1 MNSYFNISV
10 IIPTFNRRHTLNR
23 AINSVLNQTLKP
35 AKIIVVD
42 DGSTDGTDEWLQLH
56 HPSIKLISQSNCG
69 VSSARNLGIQHAQTD
84 WISLLD
90 SDDEWLKDK
99 LEKQVNLLLKNPNI
113 LFCHTDEIWVRN
125 GVRVNQGKKHQK
137 YGGMIFENC
146 LDMCRISPSSTLFHK
161 TLLDDVGVFDED
173 LKVCEDYDL
182 WLRITAKYP
191 VLYLDEP
198 LIIKYGGHKNQLSK
212 VPEGI
217 ERYRI
222 QTLEKLKQNK
232 KLVPKQKY
240 LVERMLVKKYKIYAN
255 GVLKRGRKGEHEK
268 LMHKLRE
275 LEINMEAMQNF

>member
-1 MNSYFNISV
+1 LNSYFNISV

-35 AKIIVVD
+35 VKIIVVD

-90 SDDEWLKDK
+90 SDDEWLEDK

-146 LDMCRISPSSTLFHK
+146 LDMCRISPSSSLFHRS
-161 TLLDDVGVFDED
+161 LLDDVGFFEEE

-191 VLYLDEP
+191 VLFLDEP
-198 LIIKYGGHKNQLSK
+198 LIIKYGGHKDQLSK

>member
-1 MNSYFNISV
+1 MNSNFNISV
-10 IIPTFNRRHTLNR
+10 IIPTFNRRHTLER
-23 AINSVLNQTLKP
+23 AITSVLNQTFKP
-35 AKIIVVD
+35 VEIIVVD

-56 HPSIKLISQSNCG
+56 YPSIKLFCQSNYG

-90 SDDEWLKDK
+90 SDDEWLAKK
-99 LEKQVNLLLKNPNI
+99 LEKQTEILKKNSNI
-113 LFCHTDEIWVRN
+113 LFCHTNEIWVRS

-146 LDMCRISPSSTLFHK
+146 LDMCRISPSSSLFHRS
-161 TLLDDVGVFDED
+161 LLDDVGIFDEE

-240 LVERMLVKKYKIYAN
+240 LVERMLVKKYTIYAN
-255 GVLKRGRKGEHEK
+255 GVLKRGRKGEHKK

-275 LEINMEAMQNF
+275 LEINMEAMQKF

>member
-35 AKIIVVD
+35 VKIIVVD

-182 WLRITAKYP
+182 WLRITVKYP

-212 VPEGI
+212 VSEGI

-255 GVLKRGRKGEHEK
+255 GVLKRGRKESMK
-268 LMHKLRE
+268 S
-275 LEINMEAMQNF
+275 

>member
-1 MNSYFNISV
+1 MNSHFNISV
-10 IIPTFNRRHTLNR
+10 IIPTFNRRHTLQR
-23 AINSVLNQTLKP
+23 AINSVLNQTFKP
-35 AKIIVVD
+35 VEIIVVD
-42 DGSTDGTDEWLQLH
+42 DGSTDDTDEWLQLH
-56 HPSIKLISQSNCG
+56 YPSIKLISQSNCG
-69 VSSARNLGIQHAQTD
+69 VSSARNKGIQHAQKD

-90 SDDEWLKDK
+90 SDDEWLEYK
-99 LEKQVNLLLKNPNI
+99 LAKQVNLLLKNPNI

-146 LDMCRISPSSTLFHK
+146 LDMCRISPSSSLFHRS
-161 TLLDDVGVFDED
+161 LLDDVGFFEEE

-198 LIIKYGGHKNQLSK
+198 LIIKYGGHKDQLSK

-222 QTLEKLKQNK
+222 QTLEKLRQDK
-232 KLVPKQKY
+232 KLDLKQKY
-240 LVERMLVKKYKIYAN
+240 LVERMLVKKYTIYAN

-268 LMHKLRE
+268 LMNKIRE
-275 LEINMEAMQNF
+275 LEINMEAMQNC

>member
-35 AKIIVVD
+35 VKIIVVD

-182 WLRITAKYP
+182 WLRITVKYP

-212 VPEGI
+212 VSEGI

>member
-42 DGSTDGTDEWLQLH
+42 DGSTDGTDEWLKLH

-90 SDDEWLKDK
+90 SDDEWLEDK

-182 WLRITAKYP
+182 WLRITVKYP

-212 VPEGI
+212 VSEGI

>member
-1 MNSYFNISV
+1 MNSDFNISV
-10 IIPTFNRRHTLNR
+10 IIPTFNRRHTLKR
-23 AINSVLNQTLKP
+23 AISSVLNQTLKP
-35 AKIIVVD
+35 VEIIVVD
-42 DGSTDGTDEWLQLH
+42 DGSTDGTDEWLQLY
-56 HPSIKLISQSNCG
+56 HPSIKLISQSNSG
-69 VSSARNLGIQHAQTD
+69 VSSARNIGIQHAQTD

-99 LEKQVNLLLKNPNI
+99 LEKQVNILLKNSNI

-137 YGGMIFENC
+137 HGGMIFENC
-146 LDMCRISPSSTLFHK
+146 LDICRISPSSSLFHRS
-161 TLLDDVGVFDED
+161 LLDDVGFFDEE

-182 WLRITAKYP
+182 WLRITVKYP

-240 LVERMLVKKYKIYAN
+240 LVERMLVKKYTIYAN
-255 GVLKRGRKGEHEK
+255 GVLKRGRKGEHKK

-275 LEINMEAMQNF
+275 LEINMEAMQKF

>member
-1 MNSYFNISV
+1 MNSHFNISV
-10 IIPTFNRRHTLNR
+10 IIPTFNRRHTLKR
-23 AINSVLNQTLKP
+23 AISSVLNQTLKP
-35 AKIIVVD
+35 VEIIVVD
-42 DGSTDGTDEWLQLH
+42 DGSTDGTDEWLQLY
-56 HPSIKLISQSNCG
+56 HPSIKLISQSNSG
-69 VSSARNLGIQHAQTD
+69 VSSARNIGIQHAQTD

-99 LEKQVNLLLKNPNI
+99 LEKQVNILLKNSNI

-146 LDMCRISPSSTLFHK
+146 LDICRISPSSSLFHRS
-161 TLLDDVGVFDED
+161 LLDDVGFFDEE

-182 WLRITAKYP
+182 WLRITVKYP

-222 QTLEKLKQNK
+222 QTLEKLRLDKI
-232 KLVPKQKY
+232 LDPKQKY
-240 LVERMLVKKYKIYAN
+240 LVERMLVKKYTIYAN
-255 GVLKRGRKGEHEK
+255 GVLKRGRKEEHKK
-268 LMHKLRE
+268 LMNKIRE
-275 LEINMEAMQNF
+275 LEINMEAMQNC

>member
-1 MNSYFNISV
+1 MNSHFNISV
-10 IIPTFNRRHTLNR
+10 IIPTFNRRHTLKR

-35 AKIIVVD
+35 VEIIVVD
-42 DGSTDGTDEWLQLH
+42 DGSTDGTDEWLQLY
-56 HPSIKLISQSNCG
+56 HPSIKLISQSNSG
-69 VSSARNLGIQHAQTD
+69 VSSARNIGIQHAQTD

-99 LEKQVNLLLKNPNI
+99 LEKQVNILLKNSNI

-137 YGGMIFENC
+137 HGGMIFENC
-146 LDMCRISPSSTLFHK
+146 LDICRISPSSSLFHRS
-161 TLLDDVGVFDED
+161 LLDDVGFFDEE

-182 WLRITAKYP
+182 WLRITVKYP

-240 LVERMLVKKYKIYAN
+240 LVERMLVKKYTIYAN
-255 GVLKRGRKGEHEK
+255 GVLKRGRKGEHKK

-275 LEINMEAMQNF
+275 LEINMEAMQKF

>member
-35 AKIIVVD
+35 VKIIVVD

-182 WLRITAKYP
+182 WLRITAKHH

-212 VPEGI
+212 VSEGI

-275 LEINMEAMQNF
+275 LEINMEVMQNF

>member
-1 MNSYFNISV
+1 MNSDFNISV
-10 IIPTFNRRHTLNR
+10 IIPTFNRRHTLKR
-23 AINSVLNQTLKP
+23 AISSVLNQTLKP
-35 AKIIVVD
+35 VEIIVVD
-42 DGSTDGTDEWLQLH
+42 DGSTDGTDEWLQLYY
-56 HPSIKLISQSNCG
+56 PSIKLISQSNSG
-69 VSSARNLGIQHAQTD
+69 VSSARNIGIQHAQTD

-99 LEKQVNLLLKNPNI
+99 LEKQVNILLKNSNI

-125 GVRVNQGKKHQK
+125 GVRVNQGLKHQK

-146 LDMCRISPSSTLFHK
+146 LDICRISPSSSLFHRS
-161 TLLDDVGVFDED
+161 LLDDVGFFDEE

-182 WLRITAKYP
+182 WLRITVKYP

-240 LVERMLVKKYKIYAN
+240 LVERMLVKKYTIYAN
-255 GVLKRGRKGEHEK
+255 GVLKRGRKGEHKK

-275 LEINMEAMQNF
+275 LEINMEAMQKF

>member
-35 AKIIVVD
+35 VKIIVVD

-90 SDDEWLKDK
+90 SDDEWLEDK

-113 LFCHTDEIWVRN
+113 LFCHTDEIWIRN

-173 LKVCEDYDL
+173 LKICEDYDL
-182 WLRITAKYP
+182 WLRITVKYP

-212 VPEGI
+212 VSEGI

-255 GVLKRGRKGEHEK
+255 GVIKRGRKGEHKK

>member
-182 WLRITAKYP
+182 WLRITVKYP

-212 VPEGI
+212 VSEGI

>member
-35 AKIIVVD
+35 VKIIVVD

-90 SDDEWLKDK
+90 SDDEWLEDK

-182 WLRITAKYP
+182 WLRITVKYP

-212 VPEGI
+212 VSEGI